1 MAEKKMTR
9 KEALEF
15 VLALPEVKGN
25 AEVAEVLGK
34 MYASVTRPRVKSDAP
49 SKARIL
55 NESLAAKCVAA
66 IREHGEPV
74 TGKWL
79 IEHVNGLMTPQKVTA
94 VMKIAIENGEATR
107 EKNGKA
113 ITYNA

>member
-15 VLALPEVKGN
+15 VMALPEVKDN
-25 AEVAEVLGK
+25 AEVAEVVGK
-34 MYASVTRPRVKSDAP
+34 IYASVTRPRVKSDAP

-94 VMKIAIENGEATR
+94 VMKIAVENGEAIR